1 MDANLPVQNRV
12 ARAINSALTLRVF
25 PTARIPSER
34 TLAELFSVS
43 RPTVRQALYT
53 LQRQGLISSG
63 PTTRAGTTSSPL
75 ARQRKTYILKNFRQE
90 IQDIMEFRIAIE
102 TAAVRI
108 ATRTADSDFISRL
121 RLSIVEN
128 ARSTRP
134 SEFRR
139 TDTIFHLSIAQQTRN
154 FHLISAIAN
163 ARAEFLSYRDLHPMP
178 DNVASN
184 VSEHKNILNSIEAGD
199 PEAAAAAMTA
209 HLQNSLHTFVW
220 SVARSES
227 ETRKKVTTSSNDSR
241 RKYQTRKSLKSLTS
255 KSKSRLKKQ

>member
-1 MDANLPVQNRV
+1 
-12 ARAINSALTLRVF
+12 
-25 PTARIPSER
+25 
-34 TLAELFSVS
+34 
-43 RPTVRQALYT
+43 
-53 LQRQGLISSG
+53 
-63 PTTRAGTTSSPL
+63 
-75 ARQRKTYILKNFRQE
+75 
-90 IQDIMEFRIAIE
+90 
-102 TAAVRI
+102 
-108 ATRTADSDFISRL
+108 
-121 RLSIVEN
+121 
-128 ARSTRP
+128 
-134 SEFRR
+134 
-139 TDTIFHLSIAQQTRN
+139 
-154 FHLISAIAN
+154 LISAIAN